1 MSSTTDLAQII
12 EQSPEL
18 SWLEHAECSSLGVE
32 QLDLFFVG
40 AGKSLSAEAKA
51 MCGRCEVRRDCLQ
64 HAYDRD
70 ITGGYFGGVS
80 PIKRRKLSFA
90 EALELIE
97 SES

>member
-1 MSSTTDLAQII
+1 MSTTSDLAQII

-18 SWLEHAECSSLGVE
+18 TWLDHAACSSLDVE

-40 AGKSLSAEAKA
+40 AGKSLSAEAKS
-51 MCGRCEVRRDCLQ
+51 MCAGCPVRVDCLR

-80 PIKRRKLSFA
+80 PIKRRKLPFV
-90 EALELIE
+90 EALQLIE
-97 SES
+97 SET